1 MTSPVVVAAIGIAA
15 ASLFGALGRQ
25 FRAYANG
32 QRSDVS
38 RLQGNVWLTAAFILI
53 ICTGTSAVLT
63 FLVDGSE
70 AVFWSILAAFAVF
83 VAAIFCWSLARKR
96 NGL

>member
-1 MTSPVVVAAIGIAA
+1 MPSPVVVAAIGIAA

-25 FRAYANG
+25 FRAYSNG
-32 QRSDVS
+32 QRSYLS
-38 RLQGNVWLTAAFILI
+38 RLQGNAWLTAAYVLI

-70 AVFWSILAAFAVF
+70 AVFWSILSLFAVF
-83 VAAIFCWSLARKR
+83 VAAIFCWFLVRKR
-96 NGL
+96 QGL